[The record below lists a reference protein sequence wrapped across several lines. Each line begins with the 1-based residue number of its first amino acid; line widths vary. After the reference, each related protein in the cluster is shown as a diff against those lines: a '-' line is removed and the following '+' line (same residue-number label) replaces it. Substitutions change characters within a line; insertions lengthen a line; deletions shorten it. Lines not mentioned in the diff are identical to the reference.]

1 MGAGMQTRKLHPVI
15 PPSCPLGSCH
25 PNQDNPVGAEA
36 PHAGST
42 GSQPR
47 PASRREIRGPIAWK
61 FIRMVDAVVV
71 MLLYGIAI
79 SIDAVSG
86 MLDELVERCLGI
98 PN

>member
-1 MGAGMQTRKLHPVI
+1 
-15 PPSCPLGSCH
+15 
-25 PNQDNPVGAEA
+25 
-36 PHAGST
+36 
-42 GSQPR
+42 
-47 PASRREIRGPIAWK
+47 
-61 FIRMVDAVVV
+61 MVDAVVV